1 MLAADVVGYSTS
13 QQKLM
18 LLSDS
23 LLCFVVQL
31 AKSRPNQL
39 NARLTGSRGRDS
51 SHSIPKASALRH
63 TMFFS
68 FMHSR
73 CCSIGILN
81 FLSSHFNFIS
91 CSSYRSSASPFLL
104 SRSSFCFAS
113 IFVDQRVKPGF
124 FPWDFSDSVY
134 LSRFPFSLSSH
145 LPYIPS
151 PVLCASQV
159 ASLHRLSS
167 VYTVKCPA
175 LISIGKHCK
184 FLLTRLPSRNHVK
197 LVESNEYRPCRESM

>member
-1 MLAADVVGYSTS
+1 MLGWLAVVVVTLPTQFQKPLHSTILCFSPLCTLDVALSES
-13 QQKLM
+13 LIFFLLIL
-18 LLSDS
+18 LLSLV
-23 LLCFVVQL
+23 LLIV
-31 AKSRPNQL
+31 RPL
-39 NARLTGSRGRDS
+39 
-51 SHSIPKASALRH
+51 
-63 TMFFS
+63 
-68 FMHSR
+68 
-73 CCSIGILN
+73 
-81 FLSSHFNFIS
+81 
-91 CSSYRSSASPFLL
+91 SPFLL

-159 ASLHRLSS
+159 ASLRRLSS